1 MKLISSSNEKR
12 MPMQLISRIWG
23 IKYVLDDDADDDDD
37 AAGDDDA
44 DGDDDDADGD
54 DDADNDD
61 ADGDDDDVGCKQYNV
76 QYM

>member
-44 DGDDDDADGD
+44 GGDD